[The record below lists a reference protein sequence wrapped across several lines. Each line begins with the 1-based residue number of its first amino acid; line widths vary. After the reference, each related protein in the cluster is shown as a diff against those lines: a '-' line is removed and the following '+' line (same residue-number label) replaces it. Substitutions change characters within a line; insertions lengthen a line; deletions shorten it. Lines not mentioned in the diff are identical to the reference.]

1 MITVRDRNDRGHTKT
16 GWLDSHHTFSFG
28 AYHDPA
34 NMGFGALRVIN
45 DDRIIPGAGFPT
57 HGHRDMEIISYV
69 VSGAVEHKDSMGT
82 GSIIR
87 PGDVQRMSAGT
98 GVTHSEFNPS
108 KDEGARFLQVW
119 ITPEQAGLK
128 PSYEQKNFSQRER
141 TDTLRRVA
149 SQDGQNGAVK
159 VHQDVSIYA
168 TMLTAGSEVT
178 HTIARGRQIWV
189 QVVQGCVNINDTELR
204 EGDGAAVTDETSITL
219 SSQTGAEVLV
229 FDLAA

>member
-1 MITVRDRNDRGHTKT
+1 MITLRDRNDRGHTKI

-28 AYHDPA
+28 EYHDPA

-69 VSGAVEHKDSMGT
+69 VNGALEHKDSMGT
-82 GSIIR
+82 GAVIR

-98 GVTHSEFNPS
+98 GITHSEFNPS
-108 KDEGARFLQVW
+108 KDEGTRLLQIW
-119 ITPEQAGLK
+119 IVPEKAGLV
-128 PSYEQKNFSQRER
+128 PSYEQKNFPVTDRTNELRLVADREGR
-141 TDTLRRVA
+141 E
-149 SQDGQNGAVK
+149 GAVK

-168 TMLTAGSEVT
+168 TTLTEGGQVAHDISS
-178 HTIARGRQIWV
+178 GRQVWV
-189 QVVQGCVNINDTELR
+189 QVVQGIVKLNEAELR
-204 EGDGAAVTDETSITL
+204 EGDGAAVTELSKITL
-219 SSQTGAEVLV
+219 SSQIGADVLV

>member
-28 AYHDPA
+28 AYYDPD
-34 NMGFGALRVIN
+34 NMGFGKLRVIN

-128 PSYEQKNFSQRER
+128 PSYEQKNFPAHER
-141 TDTLRRVA
+141 TDVLRQVVDREGG
-149 SQDGQNGAVK
+149 DGAVK

-189 QVVQGCVNINDTELR
+189 QVVQGCVNINDTELC